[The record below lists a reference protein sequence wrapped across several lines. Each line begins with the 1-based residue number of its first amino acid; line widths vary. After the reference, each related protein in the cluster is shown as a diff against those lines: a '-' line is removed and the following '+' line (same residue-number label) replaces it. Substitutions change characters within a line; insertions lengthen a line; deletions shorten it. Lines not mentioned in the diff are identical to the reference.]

1 MASTY
6 DVTDP
11 KTGKIFRYS
20 SISYWDKDK
29 KAPRSKNE
37 YLGRVDPVTGEL
49 IPKKARK
56 KKEAADLPVE
66 APAECIMDAS
76 QYEERIRIL
85 EARVKE
91 LEEERSE
98 MKDKLMALADSLA

>member
-20 SISYWDKDK
+20 SVSYWDKDK

-56 KKEAADLPVE
+56 KKDVPAADDE
-66 APAECIMDAS
+66 SADTSTMDAS
-76 QYEERIRIL
+76 QYEERIRSPPSRIS
-85 EARVKE
+85 E
-91 LEEERSE
+91 LEMERSDL
-98 MKDKLMALADSLA
+98 KAKLQALADSLA